1 MIQLKRCTSLPTL
14 RNGDP
19 HFPPSFW
26 LSSLAGHLFPKLVVA
41 PDDNNHSSMERAT
54 TEENHNLN
62 PQSFSK
68 IGQHRNLMQHIVP
81 IVVFGALWSMLIAQL
96 SQHWAVNP
104 QYSFGWFVP
113 VICAYLF
120 LIGWRI
126 RPPARL
132 AHLGVARWVFWI
144 AGFALLPT

>member
-1 MIQLKRCTSLPTL
+1 M
-14 RNGDP
+14 
-19 HFPPSFW
+19 
-26 LSSLAGHLFPKLVVA
+26 VA

-68 IGQHRNLMQHIVP
+68 IAQHQKLMQQIVP
-81 IVVFGALWSMLIAQL
+81 IVVFGALWSMLIAPL

-113 VICAYLF
+113 AICAYLF
-120 LIGWRI
+120 LIRWGT
-126 RPPARL
+126 RPPTQL
-132 AHLGVARWVFWI
+132 AHSGVARWVFRI
-144 AGFALLPT
+144 AGFALLPTWLVEQANPDWQLISWL